1 MSSEIYDQIDLGIKL
16 ENQSRYLEDVIAWV
30 SQPTASSELMYQF
43 SPLDGPECRANYLQ
57 NEANY
62 LENKDSYAADQ
73 AALD

>member
-1 MSSEIYDQIDLGIKL
+1 MD
-16 ENQSRYLEDVIAWV
+16 DVIAWA